1 MIFELKK
8 IQAPSQYITSY
19 CDGVIPMEM
28 KGIKMQ
34 AQWPGEVRQ
43 REMMLKQWGK

>member
-1 MIFELKK
+1 MIFKLKK
-8 IQAPSQYITSY
+8 IQAPFQYITSY
-19 CDGVIPMEM
+19 CDRVSPMWM

-43 REMMLKQWGK
+43 REMVLEYWGK